1 MSSAGRRFAAAAV
14 ATLSAVPLL
23 AAGAGDPVRGALI
36 YERCAAC
43 HSLDHNRTG
52 PKHCGLFGRRAGSLP
67 DFEYSSAMR
76 AAAIVWNE
84 RTLDRFLAA
93 PMTVVP
99 GTSMGYAGID
109 DAHDR
114 ADLIAW
120 LREATQGSRHCG
132 TGR

>member
-1 MSSAGRRFAAAAV
+1 MSGGK
-14 ATLSAVPLL
+14 LL
-23 AAGAGDPVRGALI
+23 AAGVLTTLATMSSALAAGERQRGEVI

-43 HSLDHNRTG
+43 HSLEYNRTG

-67 DFEYSSAMR
+67 DFEYSPAMR
-76 AAAIVWNE
+76 ASGLEWNE

-93 PMTVVP
+93 PTKTVP

-109 DAHDR
+109 NPGDR

-120 LREATQGSRHCG
+120 LGEASRAERNCG
-132 TGR
+132 ATR